1 MKRLL
6 VTGGAGFIGSHFVD
20 LLLKSE
26 KPVYSKIVIL
36 DLLTY
41 SGLKS
46 NIDSFNSDSRVEFIH
61 GDIADR
67 GAVRPLHHRD
77 RPGARGA

>member
-41 SGLKS
+41 SGLQ
-46 NIDSFNSDSRVEFIH
+46 
-61 GDIADR
+61 
-67 GAVRPLHHRD
+67 
-77 RPGARGA
+77 